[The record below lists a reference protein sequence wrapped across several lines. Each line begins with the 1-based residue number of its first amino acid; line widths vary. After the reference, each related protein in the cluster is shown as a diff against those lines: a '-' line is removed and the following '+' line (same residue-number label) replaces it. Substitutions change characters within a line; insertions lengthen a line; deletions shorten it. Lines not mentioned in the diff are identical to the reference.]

1 MTQLGFITVS
11 GLVYLATRV
20 TKLLLESKLRKQEA
34 TLENVV
40 IGVENYSLGRKSKNS
55 NVKIAIANQIESE
68 MPGLKKVIDKAI
80 SKVEGEGPKRGI
92 LQILSNIVFKI
103 INILL

>member
-55 NVKIAIANQIESE
+55 NVKVAIAKEIEDSR
-68 MPGLKKVIDKAI
+68 VIDKVIAR
-80 SKVEGEGPKRGI
+80 VEGKENRSI
-92 LQILSNIVFKI
+92 LRSVRNLIFKLINIV
-103 INILL
+103 L